1 MDKKTLKEKLVKKT
15 RERVKEAFT
24 GKDVHIIKAVSVI
37 DELDKMAN
45 LISENAREWFG
56 FHFPELNSLVED
68 NETFLKLVLIGD
80 RKNFSEKKIMEVYN
94 NEEKAKEIEIKAKN
108 SMGSP
113 IEENPL
119 KEIQKLAVKGI
130 EIKKQRNELAE
141 FIEKEIKEILP
152 DFSDLAE
159 PLIAARILA
168 KAGSARKLA
177 LMPSSTIQLLGAEK
191 ALFQHIRS
199 GAKPPKYGY
208 IFAHPMLKKV
218 KRSEQGKFARTLAGK
233 LSIAAKTDY
242 FKGKS
247 NSKELKKELE
257 KRINELNK
265 TK

>member
-1 MDKKTLKEKLVKKT
+1 MDKNKLKEKLTKKT
-15 RERVKEAFT
+15 KEKVKEAFT
-24 GKDVHIIKAVSVI
+24 GKDVHIIKAVALI

-45 LISENAREWFG
+45 LIAENAREWFG

-80 RKNFSEKKIMEVYN
+80 KKNFSEKKIMEVYN
-94 NEEKAKEIEIKAKN
+94 NEEKAKEIILKAKT
-108 SMGSP
+108 SMGAE
-113 IEENPL
+113 IEENAL

-152 DFSDLAE
+152 NFSELAE
-159 PLIAARILA
+159 PLIAARLLA
-168 KAGSARKLA
+168 KAGSMKKLA

-199 GAKPPKYGY
+199 GAKPPKYGF

-218 KRSEQGKFARTLAGK
+218 KRNAQGKFARTLAGK
-233 LSIAAKTDY
+233 LSITARTDY
-242 FKGKS
+242 FKGKA
-247 NSKELKKELE
+247 NAKELKKELE

-265 TK
+265 